1 MGTEIDFGQI
11 VIEIINSGDV
21 PLPVFNP
28 IAIKVQKLIKSS
40 PALGKI
46 IELVSMD
53 SKLSAA
59 VLQTVNS
66 PFYGLTTKKKTVS
79 DAINYLGLEES
90 GNVVVSAA
98 LSGNFASKDDQLRP
112 YMAKLWKHNLGCA
125 IACQW
130 LAKEMKNEISSMA
143 FLSGMLHD
151 FGKLTLLS
159 AIQKSRRK
167 KEMAQIPITDH
178 LIAETFGKFHTE
190 QGYRTL
196 SEMNLP
202 EEYCIV
208 ARDHHMEFADMDDEN
223 GLLKLTKT
231 ADVLTKEVGLSATE
245 DALEFSDVS
254 QKMSSECNGELL
266 VDCKKY
272 LMTKMRIS

>member
-1 MGTEIDFGQI
+1 METDIDFRII
-11 VIEIINSGDV
+11 VAEILDSGKI

-28 IAIKVQKLIKSS
+28 IAIKVQQVIKSNPDLS
-40 PALGKI
+40 KI
-46 IELVSMD
+46 VELVSMD

-66 PFYGLTTKKKTVS
+66 PFYGLTTKKKTVA

-98 LSGNFASKDDQLRP
+98 LSGNFASKDEQLQP

-130 LAKEMKNEISSMA
+130 IAKENNGDISSMA

-159 AIQKSRRK
+159 AIGRAKRHK
-167 KEMAQIPITDH
+167 KMAQLPITDH
-178 LIAETFGKFHTE
+178 LVAQTFAKFHTDE
-190 QGYRTL
+190 GYRTL
-196 SEMNLP
+196 GKMHLP
-202 EEYCIV
+202 EEYCFV
-208 ARDHHMEFADMDDEN
+208 ARDHHLPYTDMDDPN
-223 GLLKLTKT
+223 GLLPLTRT
-231 ADVLTKEVGLSATE
+231 ADLLTKEIGLCATE
-245 DALEFSDVS
+245 DPMERMDIDQQGGSAFNAETLVECRQYIT
-254 QKMSSECNGELL
+254 QKMRLS
-266 VDCKKY
+266 
-272 LMTKMRIS
+272 

>member
-1 MGTEIDFGQI
+1 MKKEIDFGQI
-11 VIEIINSGDV
+11 VIEIVKSGNI

-28 IAIKVQKLIKSS
+28 IAIKVQKLIEDN
-40 PALGKI
+40 PDLGKI

-66 PFYGLTTKKKTVS
+66 PFYGLSIPKKTVS

-98 LSGNFASKDDQLRP
+98 LSGNFTSKDEQLRP

-130 LAKEMKNEISSMA
+130 LAKEMDDELSSMA

-159 AIQKSRRK
+159 AIQRSKRQ
-167 KEMAQIPITDH
+167 KEMAQIPVTDH
-178 LIAETFGKFHTE
+178 LIAETFAKFHAE

-202 EEYCIV
+202 QEYCIV
-208 ARDHHMEFADMDDEN
+208 ARDHHMEFPNMDDEN
-223 GLLKLTKT
+223 SLLRLTKT
-231 ADVLTKEVGLSATE
+231 ADIITKEIGLSATE
-245 DALEFSDVS
+245 VAAEAMDVS
-254 QKMSSECNGELL
+254 QKTSSGIDGELL
-266 VDCKKY
+266 ADCKEY
-272 LMTKMRIS
+272 LMIKMRL